1 LRTTSFLLL
10 KKKKKKRVRYIFQGL
25 ITCVAWNPEC
35 IKDGETGSI
44 LLGTSQGQE
53 CFSKVFYR
61 VDGFLFRSDRINLPP
76 DELPFN
82 KVAYFRWLML
92 VCQPGR
98 LYSVCAS
105 IDMTPPS
112 KSSYMSAANLQ
123 TGWITIPEIPPHIFH
138 PFFSTKGRGLQQ
150 TSVVSALLLYPPH
163 GEPNRF
169 LWVGPS
175 GITTGKV
182 NLFADK
188 PRDIIEEDD
197 HMDHRR
203 MEGRLD
209 FPIGASLSEY
219 HILLAYPSRLNAL
232 SVYTKTVVYED
243 VWGEDMGNAVGLVSD
258 PTSEFHWLYTSHITM
273 KYKPVDENRYVWR
286 VFLERGDYAKALT
299 IAKSRL
305 HIDPEAHE
313 LVLKRQAD
321 KYIAEK
327 NFTAAAEILAQ
338 STESFEAV
346 VLKFMSTDEAHRL
359 GLKTLLEKKL
369 DSMTRPE
376 DRIRRD
382 VLIIWLLEVQLAELA
397 EARRDGREQESNEL
411 AVHLQR
417 FLMRKN
423 VHDTVVVNKDAVYNL
438 MASHADIDSQLF
450 IAKQIGGTDS
460 LFVFSFTIRFA
471 LVLFLTLNFSTSALF
486 SESAL
491 KYLEWAV
498 SEQRNSD
505 DVELHNLLILLYA
518 QFRPMKL
525 HEYLVKCGVDKT
537 AIPYDLDFA
546 TRTSEQ
552 YKLDKSTVHLFCV
565 SELFSEAVE
574 LALKRFDEDG
584 IDLAKECAHMMDPD
598 EDDSIMG
605 LEPMYSV
612 EQRRR
617 IWLKIGSF
625 LSFNVQMRVILHSVK
640 IQVEL
645 QQAMNDATLTAKEIR
660 EKTQRLRNR
669 YVTVIKAG
677 DLCARCDRSLVGR
690 PFYAHTC
697 RHFFHRECL
706 ENAMMPYLNE
716 ELKTRLSDLV
726 AMEKRLLSQLQAADL
741 VSPASDNFYAGVIYF
756 VSSAINEILGSDCP
770 FCGINA
776 IELIDKPFFT
786 DEEFLADRDSW
797 QID

>member
-1 LRTTSFLLL
+1 MF
-10 KKKKKKRVRYIFQGL
+10 KRVSPDEVASFERCFADEDSTRYYIENTNDCGTSTRIVRSEEDEDVETLAEQKLYSKLKLAEHSKQFIPDDGL
-25 ITCVAWNPEC
+25 ISSVAWNPEC
-35 IKDGETGSI
+35 IKDGETGNI
-44 LLGTSQGQE
+44 LLGTSQGAIIE
-53 CFSKVFYR
+53 TV
-61 VDGFLFRSDRINLPP
+61 INSNGATAFVKEHTASFGGEKNLGISSLYLYLIN
-76 DELPFN
+76 DDN
-82 KVAYFRWLML
+82 AKAAKWLML

-98 LYSVCAS
+98 LYSACAS

-123 TGWITIPEIPPHIFH
+123 TGWITIPEISPHIFH
-138 PFFSTKGRGLQQ
+138 PFFSTKDSQQTCLSMQNTNSLQQ

-175 GITTGKV
+175 GITTGK
-182 NLFADK
+182 
-188 PRDIIEEDD
+188 
-197 HMDHRR
+197 
-203 MEGRLD
+203 
-209 FPIGASLSEY
+209 
-219 HILLAYPSRLNAL
+219 
-232 SVYTKTVVYED
+232 
-243 VWGEDMGNAVGLVSD
+243 DMGNAVGLVSD

-273 KYKPVDENRYVWR
+273 KYKPVDEN
-286 VFLERGDYAKALT
+286 
-299 IAKSRL
+299 S
-305 HIDPEAHE
+305 
-313 LVLKRQAD
+313 
-321 KYIAEK
+321 
-327 NFTAAAEILAQ
+327 FTAAAEILAQ

-346 VLKFMSTDEAHRL
+346 VLKFMSTDEPHRL

-382 VLIIWLLEVQLAELA
+382 VLIIWLLEVHLAELA

-411 AVHLQR
+411 A
-417 FLMRKN
+417 
-423 VHDTVVVNKDAVYNL
+423 DTVVVNKDAVYNI

-450 IAKQIGGTDS
+450 IAKHIGDCEKIIDIH
-460 LFVFSFTIRFA
+460 LMREHYMEA
-471 LVLFLTLNFSTSALF
+471 LETLKNQAA
-486 SESAL
+486 SAL

-518 QFRPMKL
+518 QFRPKRL
-525 HEYLVKCGVDKT
+525 HEYLLKCGVDKA

-546 TRTSEQ
+546 MRTSEQ
-552 YKLDKSTVHLFCV
+552 YKLDKSTVHLLCV
-565 SELFSEAVE
+565 SELFNEAVE

-584 IDLAKECAHMMDPD
+584 IELAKECAHMMDPD
-598 EDDSIMG
+598 EDDSVMG

-617 IWLKIGSF
+617 IWLKIAAF
-625 LSFNVQMRVILHSVK
+625 VIERNGNAGECIGLLKESGDVISIQDILPFFPEFTKIEDFKDPLCECLKEHSVK
-640 IQVEL
+640 IQEL

-669 YVTVIKAG
+669 VTVIKAG
-677 DLCARCDRSLVGR
+677 DLCARCDRSLIGK

-706 ENAMMPYLNE
+706 EDAMMPYLNE
-716 ELKTRLSDLV
+716 VLKARLSDLV
-726 AMEKRLLSQLQAADL
+726 AVERRLLSQLQAADL
-741 VSPASDNFYAGVIYF
+741 VSPASDNFYAEKEARF
-756 VSSAINEILGSDCP
+756 EKVSNAINEILGSDCP
-770 FCGINA
+770 LCGVNA